1 LNELENVMRD
11 LLKSLAGC
19 KNVATL
25 RSSIDG
31 LSTEFGAITLM
42 DILTMKQPGKRQAMC
57 FLRPESPSQEEQLMA
72 NLGVTRFGSDLV
84 FVVDLLEDAKP
95 AGRRE
100 GFLARATKQRRSSP
114 RARRELDRETGLPNR
129 RHAR

>member
-1 LNELENVMRD
+1 LENIMRD

-19 KNVATL
+19 KNVASL
-25 RSSIDG
+25 RSTIDG
-31 LSTEFGAITLM
+31 LSAEFGAITLM

-95 AGRRE
+95 AAQRE
-100 GFLARATKQRRSSP
+100 GFLARSTKQRRSSP
-114 RARRELDRETGLPNR
+114 RARRELDRGTGLPNR
-129 RHAR
+129 RTTR